1 MLLRQISLP
10 RHLCHADMSDVDLLQ
25 GSDEEDSS
33 LIQDSD
39 GELASGSMSLVNRQE
54 VQSMSGSDGSLMHD
68 GRRGRSCDGMSVP
81 SQASSLKLD
90 DDDESSLR
98 LDEDL
103 ELVGDVPSQA
113 GSLKFDDDDESS
125 LRLDEDVETVG
136 DVCLPSGGVSL
147 SLDEDVELAG
157 GVSPSS
163 GGVSPTLS
171 STFATIGDVL
181 SSQLQPSWSEALV
194 DPLQDAQCDV
204 RVRRYEEEMTTSL
217 QRGGVKGW
225 DTCKALHD

>member
-90 DDDESSLR
+90 DDDESSPR

-103 ELVGDVPSQA
+103 
-113 GSLKFDDDDESS
+113 
-125 LRLDEDVETVG
+125 
-136 DVCLPSGGVSL
+136 
-147 SLDEDVELAG
+147 
-157 GVSPSS
+157 
-163 GGVSPTLS
+163 
-171 STFATIGDVL
+171 
-181 SSQLQPSWSEALV
+181 
-194 DPLQDAQCDV
+194 
-204 RVRRYEEEMTTSL
+204 
-217 QRGGVKGW
+217 
-225 DTCKALHD
+225 